1 MGRAD
6 GRHVLDC
13 PGLRAMSAGDV
24 LLFSRKVNAA
34 NFRRDKFGTFM
45 CALIHLTTRSRW
57 NHAALDIGDGMMV
70 EATNRGVV
78 VNPIRSS
85 DEITRV
91 EQYEYESH
99 FCCPDDVYCEL
110 RYHGDDLEQV
120 LAWSTGRVGWRYGYL
135 TAALCGLRNMFP
147 GWAVVQ
153 DKAVICSQLV
163 SEALERA
170 GHDFGK
176 STEKV
181 SPGDLAEHFGV
192 PRR

>member
-1 MGRAD
+1 MA
-6 GRHVLDC
+6 
-13 PGLRAMSAGDV
+13 AGDL
-24 LLFSRKVNAA
+24 LLFSRPITWA
-34 NFRRDKFGTFM
+34 NFRRDKFGTLM
-45 CALIHLTTRSRW
+45 CALIHFTTRSRY
-57 NHAALDIGDGMMV
+57 NHVALDIGDGMMV
-70 EATNRGVV
+70 EATAKGVS

-85 DEITRV
+85 DEIFRMTPQLDF
-91 EQYEYESH
+91 EGP
-99 FCCPDDVYCEL
+99 CPGQMCGMP
-110 RYHGDDLEQV
+110 YHGDDLEQV
-120 LAWSTGRVGWRYGYL
+120 LAWSTGRVGWKYGYV

-147 GWAVVQ
+147 GWSIVQ

-192 PRR
+192 PRK

>member
-1 MGRAD
+1 MA
-6 GRHVLDC
+6 
-13 PGLRAMSAGDV
+13 AGDL
-24 LLFSRKVNAA
+24 LLFSRPITWA
-34 NFRRDKFGTFM
+34 NFRRDKFGTLM
-45 CALIHLTTRSRW
+45 CALIHFTTKSRY

-70 EATNRGVV
+70 EATNKGVS
-78 VNPIRSS
+78 VNRIAST
-85 DEITRV
+85 DEIHVIDQT
-91 EQYEYESH
+91 QPDH
-99 FCCPDDVYCEL
+99 FRLGCPDTICDNLYF
-110 RYHGDDLEQV
+110 GDDLEQV
-120 LAWSTGRVGWRYGYL
+120 LAWSAGRVGWKYGYV

-147 GWAVVQ
+147 GWSIVQ

-192 PRR
+192 SRR